1 MPQDDVMQIKIDR
14 HTIGIMGLKDV
25 MEEMVEKWSE
35 RPDEE
40 VQDELLKRLTRK
52 NYIPDKVRAT
62 YAKAFLREFKQFLG
76 KTCDEEDSGMLV
88 IKVLGQGCAQCDRS
102 TN

>member
-1 MPQDDVMQIKIDR
+1 MPQNDVMQIKIDR

-40 VQDELLKRLTRK
+40 VEDELLKRL
-52 NYIPDKVRAT
+52 
-62 YAKAFLREFKQFLG
+62 LQ
-76 KTCDEEDSGMLV
+76 EELY
-88 IKVLGQGCAQCDRS
+88 
-102 TN
+102 T